1 MQILGASFDS
11 VKTNKSFANKAG
23 FQFPL
28 LCDTERVL
36 GRAYGAGDS
45 GNARR
50 ISYIIDAA
58 GVITHA
64 FSSVNTGSHAQEVL
78 ALVQSD

>member
-1 MQILGASFDS
+1 M
-11 VKTNKSFANKAG
+11 KTNQSFADKAG

-36 GRAYGAGDS
+36 GRAYGAGTS

-50 ISYIIDAA
+50 ISYIIDEE

-64 FSSVNTGSHAQEVL
+64 FASVNAGSHAQDVL
-78 ALVQSD
+78 ALVQ

>member
-1 MQILGASFDS
+1 VQILGASYDS
-11 VKTNKSFANKAG
+11 IKVNKSFADKAG

-36 GRAYGAGDS
+36 GKAYGAGDS

-50 ISYIIDAA
+50 ISYIIDEA
-58 GVITHA
+58 GIITHA
-64 FSSVNTGSHAQEVL
+64 FSSVNTGSHAQDVL
-78 ALVQSD
+78 SLIP

>member
-1 MQILGASFDS
+1 M
-11 VKTNKSFANKAG
+11 KTNQSFAGKNG

-28 LCDTERVL
+28 LCDPERVL
-36 GRAYGAGDS
+36 GKAYGAGES

-50 ISYIIDAA
+50 ISYIIDEA

-64 FSSVNTGSHAQEVL
+64 FSSVNSGSHAEEVL
-78 ALVQSD
+78 GMVS

>member
-11 VKTNKSFANKAG
+11 VKTNKSFADKAG
-23 FQFPL
+23 YQFPL

-50 ISYIIDAA
+50 ISYMIDEE

-64 FSSVNTGSHAQEVL
+64 FASVNAGSHAQEVL
-78 ALVQSD
+78 ALIQ